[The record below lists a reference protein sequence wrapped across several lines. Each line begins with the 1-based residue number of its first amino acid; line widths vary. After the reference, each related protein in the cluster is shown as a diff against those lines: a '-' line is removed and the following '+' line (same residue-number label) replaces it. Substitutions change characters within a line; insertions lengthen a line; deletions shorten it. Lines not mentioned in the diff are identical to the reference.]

1 MNEKKFL
8 DVLNRK
14 LRHLPKEDRAD
25 AIAYYEEYFAEMN
38 LSEDEDVTLRV
49 GQPEKIA
56 KEIVGNCTEKHLD
69 EQKEKGGIKNGA
81 TVIWMILL
89 GICASPIAIPIAA
102 ALIVLLFACV
112 IVVAFIILAFGC
124 MGAGILAV
132 GIFSI
137 PCIFWATGFAQK
149 MVCFGMGGIAIGFG
163 ILFLIGVMKVGKYMV
178 GGIAVLFRRIF
189 SRKKVD

>member
-1 MNEKKFL
+1 MNKKKFL

-14 LRHLPKEDRAD
+14 LRHLPKEDRED

-38 LSEDEDVTLRV
+38 LAEDEDVTWKV
-49 GQPEKIA
+49 GQPENIA
-56 KEIVGNCTEKHLD
+56 REIVENCTEKHLD
-69 EQKEKGGIKNGA
+69 RQKEKGGIKNSA

-112 IVVAFIILAFGC
+112 VVVASAVFAFGCAGVAIILA
-124 MGAGILAV
+124 
-132 GIFSI
+132 GIFHI

-149 MVCFGMGGIAIGFG
+149 MVCFGMGAIAIGLGMLIF
-163 ILFLIGVMKVGKYMV
+163 IGVMKMAKYLV
-178 GGIAVLFRRIF
+178 CGIAFLFRRIF
-189 SRKKVD
+189 NRKKVD